1 MLTLRRTTRTINRV
15 LTSEAPD
22 LRFSVVLRLYHG
34 WHRGWE
40 ETENLRAIAR
50 VQSADV
56 FSDYSTDNI
65 VFSEKVQLR
74 DHDFMRLLGRAC
86 RIKSHSFSEDSDY
99 PFQNFTQ
106 DWWWPDIREL
116 LRTHGFLEESI
127 RQTSGPQ
134 KTLFHI
140 RRAKDLLAAEL
151 DLSPPESQDDEIR
164 RFYASLVAKMRESP

>member
-65 VFSEKVQLR
+65 SAG
-74 DHDFMRLLGRAC
+74 DGHAD
-86 RIKSHSFSEDSDY
+86 
-99 PFQNFTQ
+99 
-106 DWWWPDIREL
+106 
-116 LRTHGFLEESI
+116 
-127 RQTSGPQ
+127 
-134 KTLFHI
+134 
-140 RRAKDLLAAEL
+140 
-151 DLSPPESQDDEIR
+151 PP
-164 RFYASLVAKMRESP
+164 